1 VPAAAAHAGL
11 LNRLKHLAILPTLP
25 TGTVRSTNMEGITIK
40 KIFRTT
46 VTALTQVWK

>member
-11 LNRLKHLAILPTLP
+11 LNRLKHLAILPTLLMR
-25 TGTVRSTNMEGITIK
+25 TVRSTNVEGIAIN